1 MDTSLLLKLSG
12 IGDDDAGLGVAV
24 LGAVL
29 RGQGFD
35 QLERRLVEDSS
46 EDDVLPV
53 QLVELRHRD
62 EELGPVGV
70 GPVVGHRNK
79 S

>member
-1 MDTSLLLKLSG
+1 MGTSLLLKLSG

-35 QLERRLVEDSS
+35 QLERRLVEDAA
-46 EDDVLPV
+46 EDDVLAV

-70 GPVVGHRNK
+70 GPVVGHRNE